1 MALSHT
7 RFTLLFTGA
16 LFVACNAL
24 NIDRLAQWFRDDDT
38 LDSLALAA
46 FLLAGLCLSVAVT
59 TLVAHRWTLKP
70 FAILVTILSAAA
82 TYFISKYGVAIDSS
96 MMRNALHTDPTEVGQ
111 LMSWQMLPYVLFL
124 LALPVVLIV
133 RTRITFESSGRYL
146 LGSLKLFAVTLC
158 IALTSLY
165 SQYNA
170 ILRAGNVSN
179 KYIVYSLVPLNVIS
193 GSINAAAKELR
204 PLFRKDEKDVEISAR
219 VTKPGDLVVV
229 LAVGESSRRANFSV
243 YGYQRVDTNPVL
255 RQIEGLHVL
264 DGIATRAS
272 TLYALPRILV
282 KNDVKLTTL
291 VSRAGVPTTCLVNY
305 TLYDNCAAVG
315 ETKAS
320 ECGHGGKCYDEDVV
334 PLLKKNLA
342 TYQSGYRFVVLH
354 LGGGSHGPVYAD
366 RHPPEFRR
374 FTPMCEDADVAN
386 KCSLEQLYNS
396 YDNSILYVDH
406 VLGETIHTL
415 DRAAIPYVLIYLSD
429 HGESLREE
437 GRLFHGVPPGMKLPA
452 EQAEIPLIVKA
463 SMPVTIEPRAE
474 YAQGDVFDTVL
485 GLFSIDAQGF
495 DRAGD
500 FIRRN

>member
-7 RFTLLFTGA
+7 RFTLLFTSM

-24 NIDRLAQWFRDDDT
+24 NIDRLAHWFRDGDR
-38 LDSLALAA
+38 LDFLALAA
-46 FLLAGLCLSVAVT
+46 FLIAGLCLSIALI
-59 TLVAHRWTLKP
+59 TLAAHRWTLKP
-70 FAILVTILSAAA
+70 FAILLTILCAAA

-96 MMRNALHTDPTEVGQ
+96 MMRNALHTDPSEVGQ

-133 RTRITFESSGRYL
+133 RTRITFAPSGRYL
-146 LGSLKLFAVTLC
+146 LGSLRLFAVTMC
-158 IALTSLY
+158 IALASLY
-165 SQYNA
+165 AQYNE

-204 PLFRKDEKDVEISAR
+204 PWFRKDEKDVAISAQ

-229 LAVGESSRRANFSV
+229 LAVGESSRRKNFSV
-243 YGYQRVDTNPVL
+243 YGYQRRDTNPEL
-255 RQIEGLHVL
+255 RQVEGLHFL

-272 TLYALPRILV
+272 TLYALPKILE
-282 KNDVKLTTL
+282 KNDIKLTTL
-291 VSRAGVPTTCLVNY
+291 VSRAGVPTACLVNY

-315 ETKAS
+315 ETRPS
-320 ECGHGGKCYDEDVV
+320 PCGHDGKCYDEDVI
-334 PLLKKNLA
+334 PLLQKNLA
-342 TYQSGYRFVVLH
+342 SYQSGYRFVVLH
-354 LGGGSHGPVYAD
+354 LGGGSHGPVYGD

-374 FTPMCEDADVAN
+374 FAPMCEDADVAN

-406 VLGETIHTL
+406 VLGETIRTL

-429 HGESLREE
+429 HGESLGEE
-437 GRLFHGVPPGMKLPA
+437 GRLFHGMPPGMKLPA

-485 GLFSIDAQGF
+485 GLFTIEARGF